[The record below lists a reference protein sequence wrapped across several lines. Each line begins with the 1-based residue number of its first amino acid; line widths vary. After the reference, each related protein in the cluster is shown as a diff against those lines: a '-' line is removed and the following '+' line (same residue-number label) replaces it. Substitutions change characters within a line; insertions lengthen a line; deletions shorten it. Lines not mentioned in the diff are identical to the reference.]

1 MASNFRQFDAAYNV
15 FDEGGP
21 AHRKVDYFAIQTL
34 GGTNTDTVVS
44 SNPFTQLAADDTIQI
59 KSSAAGDNTQWV
71 TIAFIDTSNKL
82 QVTITKLNG
91 VAAVTVDGTSGDL
104 CRYFER
110 AYLSA
115 KAAGTITIER
125 DNGVL
130 ITTITIGHMGTEII
144 HKFCRGLKGELEC
157 FVHYIE
163 FYLGSLYNNDVTGEL
178 RMFPDAS
185 QARDVTVG
193 YQRLYGGKTDRADTT
208 MGWAKRWEGPRR
220 SFPGGYIAL
229 VANDGGDW
237 TQVRAQMEISAN
249 SME

>member
-1 MASNFRQFDAAYNV
+1 MAWKIRQYDAAYNV

-21 AHRKVDYFAIQTL
+21 THRKFDYFAIQTL
-34 GGTNTDTVVS
+34 AGTNTDTVVS
-44 SNPFTQLAADDTIQI
+44 GNPFTQLAADDTIQI
-59 KSSAAGDNTQWV
+59 KSSNAADDSQWV
-71 TIAFIDTSNKL
+71 TIAYIDTSDKL
-82 QVTITKLNG
+82 QIEITKLNG
-91 VAAVTVDGTSGDL
+91 VAAVPVDATTGDL

-115 KAAGTITIER
+115 KTLGTITIER
-125 DNGVL
+125 DNGTL
-130 ITTITIGHMGTEII
+130 ITTITAGKMGTEII
-144 HKFCRGLKGELEC
+144 HKFCLGLKGEHEC

-178 RMFPDAS
+178 RMFPDVS

-193 YQRLYGGKTDRADTT
+193 YHVLYGGKTDRADGP

-220 SFPGGYIAL
+220 GFPGAYIAL
-229 VANDGGDW
+229 IANDGGDW